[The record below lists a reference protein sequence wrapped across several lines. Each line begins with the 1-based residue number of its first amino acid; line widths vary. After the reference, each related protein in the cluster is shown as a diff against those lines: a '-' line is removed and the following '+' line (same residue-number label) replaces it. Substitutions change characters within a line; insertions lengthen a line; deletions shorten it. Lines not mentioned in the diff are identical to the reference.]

1 MAVPHSESWLQ
12 HVAPRLTQQGFQA
25 LAPDTYLSQGFMYAV
40 RRTRFEI
47 TKFGMS
53 EAFFVFAQIDQLTP
67 QLMTQFGNAAFR
79 LAERCKSV
87 PLPCGFFE
95 HIVCYPVAITYQ
107 MHPQM
112 ADWVRFQE
120 PSMRWAANEMPVAFD
135 TSTGYL
141 CYFERTPMWGAA
153 YFAGFRG
160 TIEKCLR

>member
-1 MAVPHSESWLQ
+1 MTVPHSESWLQ
-12 HVAPRLTQQGFQA
+12 HVAPRLLAGGFQP
-25 LAPDTYLSQGFMYAV
+25 LPPESYSSQGFMYAV

-67 QLMTQFGNAAFR
+67 QLLSQFSNSAFR
-79 LAERCKSV
+79 LAEHHKTV

-107 MHPQM
+107 IHPQM
-112 ADWVRFQE
+112 ADWVRTSE
-120 PSMRWAANEMPVAFD
+120 PSKRWAANEMPVAFD

-141 CYFERTPMWGAA
+141 CYFEKTPLWGAA
-153 YFAGFRG
+153 YFSGFRQ
-160 TIEKCLR
+160 TIEQFLR